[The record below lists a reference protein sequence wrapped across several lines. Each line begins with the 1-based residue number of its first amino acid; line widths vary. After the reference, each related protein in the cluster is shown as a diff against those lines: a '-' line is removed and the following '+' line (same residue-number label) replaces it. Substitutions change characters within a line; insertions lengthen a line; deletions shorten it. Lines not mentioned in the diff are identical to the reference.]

1 MAPVFFCFRGSGA
14 WVRLV
19 MSGSWIG
26 GDVESG
32 FFHCLVFFIGMYH
45 QGDMPVWEIVLYIV
59 KGIAQGG
66 GQTDFDNL
74 PSWLK
79 LEVASELD
87 RYMKEGAWG
96 VITNGVVEDYGV
108 YADAFIDKV
117 DFTPWSLLN
126 GTGFCQNAASD
137 ARSEFENSYFPELSV
152 YERYIS
158 PHKLSGVLNIGWVDV
173 FGDIPRRQPSDALLA
188 RLSDVLESVSP
199 FIPFM
204 GPDIELPH
212 CMQCGAIKYA
222 RSNGSLLRNSEL
234 WVPDGDLIY
243 ASPLSI
249 VHFIREHHYCPPDE
263 YIECFMSVDLR
274 QAFDSN
280 KIYRDRLQK
289 SGWRGTRLT

>member
-1 MAPVFFCFRGSGA
+1 MKS
-14 WVRLV
+14 
-19 MSGSWIG
+19 S
-26 GDVESG
+26 
-32 FFHCLVFFIGMYH
+32 FFHGLVVLMGLHH
-45 QGDMPVWEIVLYIV
+45 QGDMPAWEIVLYIV
-59 KGIAQGG
+59 KEIAKDG
-66 GQTDFDNL
+66 GQAEFDNL

-79 LEVASELD
+79 FEVANELEEYKKD
-87 RYMKEGAWG
+87 GSWR
-96 VITNGVVEDYGV
+96 VIISGEVRDYGV

-117 DFTPWSLLN
+117 DFTSWSFLN
-126 GTGFCQNAASD
+126 GTGFCRNAASD

-158 PHKLSGVLNIGWVDV
+158 PYKLSGVLNVGWVDV

-188 RLSDVLESVSP
+188 CLSDVLESVSP

-204 GPDIELPH
+204 GPDRELPH
-212 CMQCGAIKYA
+212 CLQCGEIKYT
-222 RSNGSLLRNSEL
+222 RSSGSFIRNSEL
-234 WVPDGDLIY
+234 WIPAGDLIY

-249 VHFIREHHYCPPDE
+249 VHSIREHQYCPPDE
-263 YIECFMSVDLR
+263 YIECLMSVDLR